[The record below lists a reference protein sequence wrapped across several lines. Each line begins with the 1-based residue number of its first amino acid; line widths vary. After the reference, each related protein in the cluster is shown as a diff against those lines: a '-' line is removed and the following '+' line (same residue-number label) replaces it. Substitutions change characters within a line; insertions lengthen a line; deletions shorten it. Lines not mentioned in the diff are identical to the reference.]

1 MTNPTDG
8 RKPTDSKNKIK
19 KKKKKKKQTNKQT
32 NQNLI
37 YASADSSIKA
47 KTGIRN
53 RET

>member
-1 MTNPTDG
+1 MVGNPQIL
-8 RKPTDSKNKIK
+8 KIKLK
-19 KKKKKKKQTNKQT
+19 KKKTNKQTNKQT

>member
-1 MTNPTDG
+1 MVGNPQIL
-8 RKPTDSKNKIK
+8 KIK
-19 KKKKKKKQTNKQT
+19 LKKKNKQTNKQT

>member
-1 MTNPTDG
+1 MVGNPQIL
-8 RKPTDSKNKIK
+8 KIKLK
-19 KKKKKKKQTNKQT
+19 KKKTNKQT